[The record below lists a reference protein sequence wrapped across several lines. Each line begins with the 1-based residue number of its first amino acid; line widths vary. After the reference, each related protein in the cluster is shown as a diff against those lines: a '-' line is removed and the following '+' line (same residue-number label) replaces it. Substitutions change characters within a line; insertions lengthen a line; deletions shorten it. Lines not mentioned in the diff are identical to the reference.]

1 MTDSCLVQS
10 YDRIVSLSHAEK
22 AFLHSL
28 EEQPTDFNA
37 GDVIAAQASHCD
49 QLFVVSQGWCISEI
63 ADDTG
68 QCQIIDV
75 DLPGDIIGT
84 REVAFARRLSTLRAV
99 TPTTVCPFPR
109 RRLNTMFRDA
119 PRLSG
124 VFVLIA
130 MQREAILSERIFDLG
145 RRDALARVCHF
156 LLEIQERLKD
166 SCTVDGHEIQLPLTQ
181 QHLADTLGLTSVHI
195 SRVIRR
201 LREMGVVDIKRGQAL
216 ILDPKRLR
224 VLARKNE
231 EYLELDT
238 SWIEG
243 TSALTV
249 SEAMLDGFPDAPV
262 AEQPPGE

>member
-10 YDRIVSLSHAEK
+10 YDRIVGLSQAESS
-22 AFLHSL
+22 FLRSL
-28 EEQPTDFNA
+28 EENPTDFAA
-37 GDVIAAQASHCD
+37 GEVIAAQASHCD
-49 QLFVVSQGWCISEI
+49 QLFVVSSGWCISEI
-63 ADDTG
+63 ADDNG

-75 DLPGDIIGT
+75 HLPGDIIGT

-99 TPTTVCPFPR
+99 TSVTVCPFPR
-109 RRLNTMFRDA
+109 RRLNAMFRDA

-130 MQREAILSERIFDLG
+130 MRREAILSERIFDLG

-156 LLEIQERLKD
+156 LLEIQDRLKD
-166 SCTVDGHEIQLPLTQ
+166 SCSMSDRDIQMPLTQ
-181 QHLADTLGLTSVHI
+181 QQLADALGLTSVHI

-201 LREMGVVDIKRGQAL
+201 LREMSVVDIRRGNAR
-216 ILDPKRLR
+216 ILDPTRLR
-224 VLARKNE
+224 TLARKNE

-243 TSALTV
+243 ASALSV
-249 SEAMLDGFPDAPV
+249 APSMLDGNPDMAAV
-262 AEQPPGE
+262 PPSPSD